1 VKMFEYMG
9 KELFAKYGL
18 PVPKGRMATTPEE
31 AAKIA
36 EEIGG
41 PCVVKSQVLSGKRGK
56 AGGIKF
62 PNTPEEARKAAE
74 EVLSMTIQGLPVQA
88 VLVEEKLKIDKEL
101 YMSITIDGSA
111 KQAVLIASAYGG
123 IFTLFTKFP

>member
-1 VKMFEYMG
+1 MLIHSNRFAFINYLSKALIRPEGRDLASENVRVYG

-41 PCVVKSQVLSGKRGK
+41 PCVVKSQVLSGKRVKPVELSFPILLKKPGK
-56 AGGIKF
+56 LQK
-62 PNTPEEARKAAE
+62 K
-74 EVLSMTIQGLPVQA
+74 S
-88 VLVEEKLKIDKEL
+88 
-101 YMSITIDGSA
+101 
-111 KQAVLIASAYGG
+111 
-123 IFTLFTKFP
+123 